1 MESFSQKK
9 LFDQF
14 NLMNTLKVLLYFLP
28 ISLILG
34 SAIVNINSLLIISNL
49 FLIFFF
55 NKGLF
60 KSFQKIFFIFSFFLG
75 IIILNI
81 IF

>member
-14 NLMNTLKVLLYFLP
+14 NLMNTLKVLLYILP